1 MNLPRFLGR
10 MFSLAS
16 RRRWHARRLRG
27 RAIAAPLLAYLD
39 SELPD
44 RRLPWSAASYLAL
57 DLETTGG
64 DPVHD
69 DILSFGW
76 VALDGPEIRLS
87 TARHHLVRP
96 RRALNEASVTI
107 HRITDDR
114 AAEGQPLRAV
124 LTEFLK
130 ALEGRVLIAHYSP
143 TEIGFIDAAC
153 RACFGGAFLP
163 PVVDTLDLAR
173 REATHHPSGSLRLPA
188 LRARHHLP
196 RYPLHHAL
204 SDALAAAELFLA
216 QAEAASANRTRRL
229 AELCLE

>member
-1 MNLPRFLGR
+1 MILPRFVDRL
-10 MFSLAS
+10 FSLAT
-16 RRRWHARRLRG
+16 RRRWQVRQLSG
-27 RAIAAPLLAYLD
+27 RATAAPLLTYLD
-39 SELPD
+39 SPLPD
-44 RRLPWSAASYLAL
+44 RRQPWSTANYLAL

-64 DPVHD
+64 DPGHD

-76 VALDGPEIRLS
+76 VALDGPEIRLAS
-87 TARHHLVRP
+87 ARHHLVRP
-96 RRALNEASVTI
+96 RRALNEASVVL

-124 LTEFLK
+124 LEDFLA
-130 ALEGRVLIAHYSP
+130 ALHGRVLIAHYSP
-143 TEIGFIDAAC
+143 TELGFIDAAC

-173 REATHHPSGSLRLPA
+173 RMAAQHAPGSLRLGA

-216 QAEAASANRTRRL
+216 QAEAASTGRPSRL
-229 AELCLE
+229 GELLLS